1 MRFRSA
7 VRLSVV
13 AAFALLPASAQAAGV
28 VRPSTVTA
36 GAVVPSGGER
46 VVSLQCPRLAVA
58 LNAAVTSKGAR
69 VRVVRSVPGRD
80 AGGWAFRLSAERGSG
95 GRGATMA
102 LRCVELKLARGFSG
116 ATLMVNTSR
125 QSVSVPAGQFVAREV
140 GCQPGWVATG
150 YALAGGRG
158 VVRFASV
165 QPAAGGWNFLL
176 ENIGSS
182 RARATV
188 HARCLRRRVSARH
201 GSDIAR
207 LRFAF
212 ARRRFADRVGP
223 GAARVVSHRCRSG
236 QFSVATG
243 SSVDA
248 SDAIVLAE
256 SAPAGP
262 RAGRWTFARA
272 SAGDRVAT
280 SLVCMSR
287 ASRFR

>member
-1 MRFRSA
+1 
-7 VRLSVV
+7 
-13 AAFALLPASAQAAGV
+13 
-28 VRPSTVTA
+28 
-36 GAVVPSGGER
+36 
-46 VVSLQCPRLAVA
+46 
-58 LNAAVTSKGAR
+58 
-69 VRVVRSVPGRD
+69 
-80 AGGWAFRLSAERGSG
+80 
-95 GRGATMA
+95 MA
-102 LRCVELKLARGFSG
+102 LRCVELKLARGFSD

-150 YALAGGRG
+150 YALGGGRG

-165 QPAAGGWNFLL
+165 QPTAGGWSFVL

-188 HARCLRRRVSARH
+188 QARCLRRRVSARH
-201 GSDIAR
+201 NGGTAR

-223 GAARVVSHRCRSG
+223 GAARTVSHRCRPG
-236 QFSVATG
+236 HFSVATG

-248 SDAIVLAE
+248 SQAIVLAD

-272 SAGDRVAT
+272 GAGERVAT
-280 SLVCMSR
+280 TLLCLSR